1 MPLEPAKPRGLA
13 RAALARTAVR
23 LLEMSLRVLTAVV
36 LRRARAGRVAV
47 RLHLG

>member
-13 RAALARTAVR
+13 RAALARIAVR
-23 LLEMSLRVLTAVV
+23 LFRMSFRVLTAVA
-36 LRRARAGRVAV
+36 LRRLSAGQVAG